1 MGGGLGS
8 AVLKEGNPL
17 GLHFIMF
24 IPALMG
30 QGTPEQQS
38 EWLTKAYNF
47 NIVGTYAQVL
57 HNISFCD
64 LKILITKRTIDL

>member
-30 QGTPEQQS
+30 QGSVEQQE
-38 EWLTKAYNF
+38 EWLAKAYNF
-47 NIVGTYAQVL
+47 NIIGTYAQVIRQVIQY
-57 HNISFCD
+57 NCASSF
-64 LKILITKRTIDL
+64 